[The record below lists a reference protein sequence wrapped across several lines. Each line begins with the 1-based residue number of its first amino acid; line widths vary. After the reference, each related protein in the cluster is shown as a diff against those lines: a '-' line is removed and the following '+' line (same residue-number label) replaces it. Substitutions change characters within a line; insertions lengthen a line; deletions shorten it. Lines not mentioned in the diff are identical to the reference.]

1 MSEEMTTQEAW
12 HKGSEGAK
20 AAYARRRITVDPITR
35 LEGHGK
41 IDIFLDEAGDVDRA
55 FFQIPELRG
64 FEKFAEGRPAEDM
77 PQITSRICGVCPTA
91 HHMASTKALDAL
103 YRVDPPP
110 AAKKIRELVY
120 SAFMAEDHLLHFY
133 FLGGPDFVVGPE
145 APAAQRNILGV
156 IATVGEEVGLR
167 VITMRRR
174 LREIITLLGGKVI
187 HPVLGLPGGVAKRVT
202 AEQQAQI
209 RETAADAVDFAR
221 FTLDLFRSVVLA
233 NPGYVD
239 LVVSDAF
246 THRTYYMG
254 LMDEKNRPN
263 FYDGRIRVVSP
274 EGGELAAFSAAD
286 YLEHVAEH
294 VEPWSYVK
302 FCYLKQVGWHGFTDG
317 ADSGIFSVAPLAR
330 LNASDGMST
339 PLAQEAYEEM
349 FSTLGGKPVHHTLA
363 NHWARVVEVL
373 NATERLKELAEDP
386 ELIDPN
392 VRTLPTETPREG
404 VGVVEAPRGT
414 LFHHY
419 RTDSRG
425 IIEQANLIVA
435 TQNNSARMA
444 MSVEKAAKGLIS
456 KGHVSDGILN
466 KIEMAFRAY
475 DPCHACATH
484 SLPGSM
490 PLVVAVRGPGGET
503 LSQLRRDSDGSV
515 HRG

>member
-1 MSEEMTTQEAW
+1 MSDEIASQEAW
-12 HKGSEGAK
+12 RRGSQGAQ
-20 AAYARRRITVDPITR
+20 AAYARRRLTIDPITR

-41 IDIFLDEAGDVDRA
+41 IDIFLDEAGDVERA
-55 FFQIPELRG
+55 YFQIPELRG

-91 HHMASTKALDAL
+91 HHMAATKALDAL
-103 YRVDPPP
+103 YKVDPPP

-120 SAFMAEDHLLHFY
+120 SAFMVEDHALHFY

-156 IATVGEEVGLR
+156 IATVGQEAGLR
-167 VITMRRR
+167 VIAMRRR
-174 LREIITLLGGKVI
+174 LREIITLTGGKII

-202 AEQQAQI
+202 AEEQAQI

-221 FTLDLFRSVVLA
+221 FTLDVFRSVVLA
-233 NPGYVD
+233 NPAYVD
-239 LVVSDAF
+239 LIVSDAF

-254 LMDEKNRPN
+254 LMDEQNRPN

-274 EGGELAAFSAAD
+274 EGREWAAFPAAD
-286 YLEHVAEH
+286 YLDYVAEH

-302 FCYLKQVGWHGFTDG
+302 FCYLKPLGWHGFTDG
-317 ADSGIFSVAPLAR
+317 AESGIYSVAPLAR
-330 LNASDGMST
+330 LNAADGMAT
-339 PLAQEAYEEM
+339 PLAQEAYEELY
-349 FSTLGGKPVHHTLA
+349 SALGGKPVHHTLA
-363 NHWARVVEVL
+363 NHWARVVEL
-373 NATERLKELAEDP
+373 LYAAERLKELADDP

-392 VRTLPTETPREG
+392 VRTLPTATPREG

-414 LFHHY
+414 LYHHY
-419 RTDSRG
+419 VTDARG

-435 TQNNSARMA
+435 TQNNSARIA

-456 KGHVSDGILN
+456 KGMVSEGILN
-466 KIEMAFRAY
+466 KVEMAFRAY

-490 PLVVAVRGPGGET
+490 PLMVAVRGPAGET
-503 LSQLRRDSDGSV
+503 LSVLRRDSDGSL
-515 HRG
+515 HRE